1 MDYNM
6 LTFSIAEHVHV
17 PLSDKL
23 GFLFSEKN
31 FKIVA
36 HPWFEYLGVAFKVFG
51 SNSPTTV
58 LALNG
63 GVHESTH
70 LAPSM
75 HSRDVAVCDL
85 PFLERNK
92 SACETGISG
101 KHRGQNRMEI
111 KKIDGNETVVI
122 NYSFSPL

>member
-23 GFLFSEKN
+23 GFLFPEKN

-85 PFLERNK
+85 PFLERR
-92 SACETGISG
+92 T
-101 KHRGQNRMEI
+101 NRHVRREFQENI
-111 KKIDGNETVVI
+111 GDKIEWK
-122 NYSFSPL
+122 LRK